1 MTPSAG
7 KIPFRRAALFGAVLL
22 LALALAAYTWRLT
35 AWLAYDDEGGYLYA
49 AWRITLG
56 ELPYRD
62 FLTPQLPVFLYPGA
76 AVLALTHRSVW
87 AMRFSMTLF
96 TLGAAAF
103 CFGAIRRVWGE
114 GPALAALILLLVHR
128 EMFWAARFFRPEA
141 PMLFWG
147 MLGLWAFV
155 RGYRTAKRPWLIASG
170 VALGL
175 SMMSKLFG
183 ALWMAG
189 VGLFILAEGVRTRR
203 WREMWARGLAVGV
216 PFALVVGGMTLA
228 FCKAAPGFIAAVLE
242 HHLRQG
248 SGTPLPQ
255 VILKGLVLFRD
266 FVKAQPA
273 YIALAALGV
282 YVAWRRPDPLGRLFV
297 CQLPTAIVFLFMT
310 RELQERHLT
319 YLAPSL
325 AALGGL
331 TLAEGWQRLAGSAG
345 RRAWWRGVLATLCA
359 LAALA
364 AALWPHSA
372 FDAWVARWEEHTTA
386 SWEAFLQQ
394 RTSPTEYVMSDYP
407 GLNFYAQRP
416 TTPIAAG
423 ISRGAAKSGQIM
435 GQDLIREIETYN
447 VRMVLLNVAQGAHQF
462 VLLRDYDV
470 FKRYVQTHFYLLERR
485 VYDYRLIEVYD
496 RLDRWEGERRDDLFG
511 GQIALTGL
519 RWEANA
525 AEPGQDLHIM
535 MRWQKRG
542 TAPVPGD
549 FSVALRLMDEEGHV
563 RGLGDKRLMDIDRE
577 TYWDERGL
585 EQPVL
590 IPTSQ
595 WPDGETTIDLF
606 QLPVWPAT
614 PPGRYRVLLRLH
626 REGAWD
632 GFPLLGADGEPQGY
646 DLFIGYATVLPA
658 SHPPEVADLPMQK
671 HVDLDLTEDLRL
683 EGYTLPEGDVR
694 PGDRLTASVFWSAR
708 RKPSRDYTLRL
719 SLRGE
724 DHLWAEA
731 EGPLAGADYPTSA
744 WREGEVLLGLHDV
757 VVDPETPTGTYR
769 LVLELLDGQQAV
781 ASHTM
786 GEVRV
791 AGRERVYAVPHFAVA
806 DDAHWGGA
814 VSLLGHD
821 LALGQ
826 GEGGA
831 YVDLTLHWQTQERME
846 TSYTVFIHLV
856 DDQERI
862 WGQVDR
868 IPLEG
873 TYPTSAWLPGE
884 IVSDRYI
891 IPWREDAPAGEYRI
905 AVGLYDLESGRRLAL
920 YVQGER
926 VPDDRYILGRVM
938 LHR

>member
-1 MTPSAG
+1 MTSRQVSNR
-7 KIPFRRAALFGAVLL
+7 FRRAVFAGAALLFL
-22 LALALAAYTWRLT
+22 LALASYTWRLT

-49 AWRITLG
+49 AWRISLG

-76 AVLALTHRSVW
+76 AILALTHHSVW
-87 AMRFSMTLF
+87 AMRFSMTLL

-103 CFGAIRRVWGE
+103 CFGAIRRAWGE
-114 GPALAALILLLVHR
+114 GPAIASLALLLVHR

-155 RGYRTAKRPWLIASG
+155 RGYREARRAWFIVSG

-183 ALWMAG
+183 ALMMAG
-189 VGLFILAEGVRTRR
+189 VGLFILAEGIRTRR
-203 WREMWARGLAVGV
+203 WREMWSRGLAVGV
-216 PFALVVGGMTLA
+216 PFALVVGAMAIA
-228 FCKAAPGFIAAVLE
+228 FWAMAPGFIAAVLE

-255 VILKGLVLFRD
+255 VILKGLILFRD
-266 FVKAQPA
+266 VAKAQPV
-273 YIALAALGV
+273 YIALAMLGV
-282 YVAWRRPDPLGRLFV
+282 YFAWRRPDPLGRLFAW
-297 CQLPTAIVFLFMT
+297 QLPTALVFLFMT

-331 TLAEGWQRLAGSAG
+331 ALVEGWQRLAGAD
-345 RRAWWRGVLATLCA
+345 RQAVIWRKVLATLGI
-359 LAALA
+359 LAVLT
-364 AALWPHSA
+364 AALWPHGA

-386 SWEAFLQQ
+386 SWQAFLQES
-394 RTSPTEYVMSDYP
+394 TSPTECIMSDYP

-416 TTPIAAG
+416 TTPLAAG

-435 GQDLIREIETYN
+435 GQDLIREIEAYD

-462 VLLRDYDV
+462 ALLRDYDV
-470 FKRYVQTHFYLLERR
+470 FKRYVQTHFYLLDRR
-485 VYDYRLIEVYD
+485 VYDYRLLEVYD
-496 RLDRWEGERRDDLFG
+496 RLDRWEGEKRDDLFG
-511 GQIALTGL
+511 GQLALTGL
-519 RWEANA
+519 RWEVNA

-542 TAPVPGD
+542 AAPVPGD
-549 FSVALRLMDEEGHV
+549 YSVGLRLMDEEGHV
-563 RGLGDKRLMDIDRE
+563 RGLGSKRLMDIDRE

-585 EQPVL
+585 EQAVL

-595 WPDGETTIDLF
+595 WPEGETTIDLF
-606 QLPVWPAT
+606 QLPVWAAT

-632 GFPLLGADGEPQGY
+632 GFPLLGAGGEPAGY
-646 DLFIGYATVLPA
+646 DLLIGYATVLPA
-658 SHPPEVADLPMQK
+658 SHPPAVSELPMQN
-671 HVDLDLTEDLRL
+671 HVDLDLTDDLRL
-683 EGYTLPEGDVR
+683 EGYTLPEEVR

-708 RKPSRDYTLRL
+708 RRPSRDYTLRL
-719 SLRGE
+719 TLQGE
-724 DHLWAEA
+724 GRLWAKTEA
-731 EGPLAGADYPTSA
+731 SLAGKDYPTSA
-744 WREGEVLLGLHDV
+744 WREGEVLLGLHDL

-769 LVLELLDGQQAV
+769 LMLELLDGAQVA
-781 ASHTM
+781 ASHPL
-786 GEVRV
+786 GDIRV
-791 AGRERVYAVPHFAVA
+791 TGRERVYTAPPFETA

-814 VSLLGHD
+814 ISLLGHD
-821 LALGQ
+821 LALCS
-826 GEGGA
+826 GGTNPC
-831 YVDLTLHWQTQERME
+831 VDLTLHWQAQERME
-846 TSYTVFIHLV
+846 TSYTVFVHLV

-884 IVSDRYI
+884 VISDRYTVF
-891 IPWREDAPAGEYRI
+891 WREDAPEGEYRV

-926 VPDDRYILGRVM
+926 VPDDRYIIGRVT
-938 LHR
+938 LKRP